1 MFDFFERNNKMLIKS
16 LLAFLVGAVF
26 CVIAQI
32 LIDKTALTPAKI
44 LVFYVVFGV
53 FFGAVGLYEP
63 LFKIS
68 GCGSSLPL
76 VGYGANV
83 AKGVKEAIDKSGF
96 LGIFSGAFT
105 ASAVGCAVS
114 LCIGFLMSVFFKG
127 KSKRL

>member
-1 MFDFFERNNKMLIKS
+1 MIIKS
-16 LLAFLVGAVF
+16 LLAFLLGGLF

-53 FFGAVGLYEP
+53 FLGGVGVFEP
-63 LFKIS
+63 MFKIF
-68 GCGSSLPL
+68 GCGASLPL
-76 VGYGANV
+76 VGFGANV

-96 LGIFSGAFT
+96 FGVLGGAF
-105 ASAVGCAVS
+105 SAAAIGCTVS
-114 LCIGFLMSVFFKG
+114 LLVGFLMSIFFRG